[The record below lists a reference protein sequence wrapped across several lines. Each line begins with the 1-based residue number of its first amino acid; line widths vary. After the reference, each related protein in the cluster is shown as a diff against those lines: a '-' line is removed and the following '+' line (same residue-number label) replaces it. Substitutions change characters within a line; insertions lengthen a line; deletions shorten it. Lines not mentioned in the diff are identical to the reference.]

1 MDIEP
6 LQSILEWSK
15 DKKSTLLHFL
25 PVDVKKKVIQCDY
38 EEDTFY
44 INDRIYCIKKN
55 TFELEI
61 IGKILFVEENRLGI
75 KITTTKTLYINPK
88 KYYIF
93 VKCKK
98 TISKQRDFMKQLLEQ
113 L

>member
-6 LQSILEWSK
+6 LKSILEWSK

-25 PVDVKKKVIQCDY
+25 PYDVKKQIHDCDY
-38 EEDTFY
+38 EEEKFY
-44 INDRIYCIKKN
+44 INDRIFCIKRN

-61 IGKILFVEENRLGI
+61 IGTILFIRNNKIGI
-75 KITTTKTLYINPK
+75 KLTKTRTLTINPE

-93 VKCKK
+93 IKCKK
-98 TISKQRDFMKQLLEQ
+98 SINKQRDFMKQLLEQ